1 VSPGR
6 EQRTEKGVARVSGK
20 EKGEE
25 RKRKKGQKKGREK
38 RKNEG
43 RKIEKMNYLFFR
55 NYDL

>member
-6 EQRTEKGVARVSGK
+6 EQRTEKGVACVSGK
-20 EKGEE
+20 EKRRRKKKKKGTEK
-25 RKRKKGQKKGREK
+25 RKRKKKER
-38 RKNEG
+38 